1 MSENLTPQSKRGSVI
16 SSKINRTLN
25 DNCFLMGILNVTP
38 DSFFSESRVSGVE
51 NSIDKA
57 KLMIAQGATW
67 IDIGGESTRPGAEPI
82 TIDEEIKRVIPV
94 ISKLRELNPDI
105 MISVDTRNH
114 QVARRALECG
124 ADMINDV
131 SGLRS
136 NEMMELVLE
145 YGCAVCIM
153 HMQGEPSNMQT
164 NPIYENVVDEVIDY
178 LEERAQLLMDKGHK
192 KSLIVIDPGIGFG
205 KSHEQNIDL
214 MKSTKRLK
222 QNGFAV
228 LWGTSRKSVIGLIT
242 GKKDSIDRLSGT
254 LATSAYAH
262 SQGVDIL
269 RVHDVDEHQ
278 DFFKVL
284 STLQN

>member
-16 SSKINRTLN
+16 SSKINRTPKG
-25 DNCFLMGILNVTP
+25 NCFLMGILNVTP

-51 NSIDKA
+51 NAVIKA
-57 KLMIAQGATW
+57 KLMIEQGATW

-82 TIDEEIKRVIPV
+82 TIDEEINRVIPL

-105 MISVDTRNH
+105 MISIDTRNH
-114 QVARRALECG
+114 QVARRALESG
-124 ADMINDV
+124 ADMVNDV

-145 YGCAVCIM
+145 FGCAVCIM
-153 HMQGEPSNMQT
+153 HMQGLPSNMQT
-164 NPIYENVVDEVIDY
+164 NPSYDDVVDEVIGY
-178 LEERAQLLMDKGHK
+178 LENKAQLLVDKGHPK
-192 KSLIVIDPGIGFG
+192 DLIVIDPGIGFG
-205 KSHEQNIDL
+205 KNHEQNISL

-222 QNGFAV
+222 ENGFAV
-228 LWGTSRKSVIGLIT
+228 LWGISRKSVIGLIT
-242 GKKDSIDRLSGT
+242 GKKDATNRLSGT
-254 LATSAYAH
+254 LGSSAYAH
-262 SQGVDIL
+262 AEGVDIL

-284 STLQN
+284 NTLQN

>member
-16 SSKINRTLN
+16 SSKINRTPN
-25 DNCFLMGILNVTP
+25 GSCFLMGILNVTP

-51 NSIDKA
+51 NAVIKA
-57 KLMIAQGATW
+57 KLMIEQGATW
-67 IDIGGESTRPGAEPI
+67 IDIGGESTRPGAETI
-82 TIDEEIKRVIPV
+82 TIDEEINRVIPL

-105 MISVDTRNH
+105 MISIDTRNH
-114 QVARRALECG
+114 QVARRALESG
-124 ADMINDV
+124 ADMVNDV

-145 YGCAVCIM
+145 FGCAVCIM
-153 HMQGEPSNMQT
+153 HMQGVPSNMQT
-164 NPIYENVVDEVIDY
+164 NPSYDNVVDEVIDY
-178 LEERAQLLMDKGHK
+178 LENKAQLLVDKGHPK
-192 KSLIVIDPGIGFG
+192 DLIEIDPGIGFG
-205 KSHEQNIDL
+205 KNHEQNIAL

-222 QNGFAV
+222 ESGFAV

-242 GKKDSIDRLSGT
+242 GKKDATDRLSGT
-254 LATSAYAH
+254 LGTSAYAH
-262 SQGVDIL
+262 AEGVDIL

-284 STLQN
+284 NTLQN

>member
-1 MSENLTPQSKRGSVI
+1 
-16 SSKINRTLN
+16 
-25 DNCFLMGILNVTP
+25 MGILNLTP
-38 DSFFSESRVSGVE
+38 DSFFSESRVNGVE
-51 NSIDKA
+51 NAIVKA
-57 KLMIAQGATW
+57 KLMIEQGATW
-67 IDIGGESTRPGAEPI
+67 IDIGGESTRPGAEPV
-82 TIDEEIKRVIPV
+82 TIDEEISRVIPV
-94 ISKLRELNPDI
+94 LSKLRELHPET

-114 QVARRALECG
+114 QVARRALENG

-136 NEMMELVLE
+136 NEMIELVVE
-145 YGCAVCIM
+145 YGCAICIM
-153 HMQGEPSNMQT
+153 HMQGEPSSMQT
-164 NPIYENVVDEVIDY
+164 NPNYENVVDEVTDY
-178 LEERAQLLMDKGHK
+178 LENKAQLLLDKGHPK
-192 KSLIVIDPGIGFG
+192 NLIVIDPGIGFG

-214 MKSTKRLK
+214 MKSTNRLK
-222 QNGFAV
+222 ENGFAV

-284 STLQN
+284 STLQD

>member
-16 SSKINRTLN
+16 SSKINRTPN
-25 DNCFLMGILNVTP
+25 GNCFLMGILNVTP

-51 NSIDKA
+51 NAVIKA
-57 KLMIAQGATW
+57 KLMIEQGATW
-67 IDIGGESTRPGAEPI
+67 IDIGGESTRPGAETI
-82 TIDEEIKRVIPV
+82 TIDEEINRVIPL

-105 MISVDTRNH
+105 MISIDTRNH
-114 QVARRALECG
+114 QVARRALESG
-124 ADMINDV
+124 ADMVNDV

-145 YGCAVCIM
+145 FGCAVCIM
-153 HMQGEPSNMQT
+153 HMQGVPSNMQT
-164 NPIYENVVDEVIDY
+164 NPSYDNVVDEVIDY
-178 LEERAQLLMDKGHK
+178 LENKAQLLVDKGHPK
-192 KSLIVIDPGIGFG
+192 DLIVIDPGIGFG
-205 KSHEQNIDL
+205 KNHEQNIAL

-222 QNGFAV
+222 ESGFAV

-242 GKKDSIDRLSGT
+242 GKKDATNRLSGT
-254 LATSAYAH
+254 LGTSAYAH
-262 SQGVDIL
+262 AEGVDIL

-284 STLQN
+284 NTLQN